1 MENKKQKNHKQEKAM
16 ETANLINRCWD
27 IFLFACTC
35 AIQAEKQVNQ
45 VLDMINLLLFK
56 AFININEHCKKGI

>member
-45 VLDMINLLLFK
+45 VLDKINL
-56 AFININEHCKKGI
+56 